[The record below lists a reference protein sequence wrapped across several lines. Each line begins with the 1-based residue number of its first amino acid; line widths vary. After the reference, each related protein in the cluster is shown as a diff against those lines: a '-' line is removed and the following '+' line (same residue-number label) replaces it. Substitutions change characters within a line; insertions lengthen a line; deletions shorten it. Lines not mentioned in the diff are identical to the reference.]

1 MSQQATYRKSELH
14 PKCHRPNDESACE
27 DAHTEI
33 LYMHTVNSHPT
44 MSKALIL
51 AVLQPG
57 NSVLTFFDGR
67 VPAGFPSP
75 ALDHMEQKLSL
86 DTLLGLQAPHTYV
99 VAVSGDSMTGA
110 GIFDGD
116 HLIVS
121 RAIPARPG
129 HVVVACLNGDVLVKR
144 LAQEQGQF
152 ILRSENPAYSPRY
165 ILESDELMIWG
176 VVTHSLRNHLAHA

>member
-1 MSQQATYRKSELH
+1 MST
-14 PKCHRPNDESACE
+14 
-27 DAHTEI
+27 
-33 LYMHTVNSHPT
+33 
-44 MSKALIL
+44 ALIL
-51 AVLQPG
+51 GPLQHSSKVL
-57 NSVLTFFDGR
+57 LLFDAR

-86 DTLLGLQAPHTYV
+86 DALLDLQATHTYV

-121 RAIPARPG
+121 RAIPAKPG

-152 ILRSENPAYSPRY
+152 ILQSENPAYSPRY
-165 ILESDELMIWG
+165 ILENDELTIWG
-176 VVTHSLRNHLAHA
+176 VVTHSLRNHLTHG

>member
-1 MSQQATYRKSELH
+1 MSNARILGELNICNTQL
-14 PKCHRPNDESACE
+14 PVFEAR
-27 DAHTEI
+27 I
-33 LYMHTVNSHPT
+33 
-44 MSKALIL
+44 
-51 AVLQPG
+51 
-57 NSVLTFFDGR
+57 
-67 VPAGFPSP
+67 PAGFPSP

-86 DTLLGLQAPHTYV
+86 DVLLDLQTPHTYV
-99 VAVSGDSMTGA
+99 VSVSGDSMTGT

-121 RAIPARPG
+121 RAIPAKPG

-165 ILESDELMIWG
+165 ILENDELMIWG
-176 VVTHSLRNHLAHA
+176 VVTHSLRNHLIHG

>member
-1 MSQQATYRKSELH
+1 MST
-14 PKCHRPNDESACE
+14 
-27 DAHTEI
+27 T
-33 LYMHTVNSHPT
+33 
-44 MSKALIL
+44 LIL
-51 AVLQPG
+51 GLLQRSSTVLP
-57 NSVLTFFDGR
+57 LFDAR

-75 ALDHMEQKLSL
+75 ALDHMEHKLSL
-86 DTLLGLQAPHTYV
+86 DALLDLQATHTYV

-121 RAIPARPG
+121 RAIPAKPG

-152 ILRSENPAYSPRY
+152 ILQSENPAYSPRY
-165 ILESDELMIWG
+165 ILENDELTIWG
-176 VVTHSLRNHLAHA
+176 VVTHSLRNHLTHG